1 MGGARPLR
9 APSAPLRGA
18 PAEASASSD
27 ASGSDGPK
35 GGGVE
40 ATWAAK
46 GFLGAFWK
54 FLRPHTIRGTVL
66 GSTSLTLRV
75 LMENPE
81 LVDLALVPRA
91 LLGVTALLCGNGFI
105 VGVNQIYD
113 VGIDRVNKPFLPVA
127 AGELSGRA
135 AWILCAVL
143 ATLGLFITAVNF
155 GGMVTSLYTLG
166 IVLGTVYSVPPFRL
180 KRYAV
185 PAFLIIATVRGFLLN
200 FGVYHSVRA
209 ALRLPFQWSPHT
221 AFITVFV
228 TLFAVCIALTK
239 DLPDVR
245 GDRAANIRTFASVLG
260 ERRTTLLAAGLLLSN
275 YVGAVALAALRPGVF
290 NAPLMAAGHALLG
303 ASLVYNTWKL
313 DRAQYTKTAIT
324 AFYRS
329 VWTLFY
335 SEYLLFPFI

>member
-1 MGGARPLR
+1 MCIRD
-9 APSAPLRGA
+9 S
-18 PAEASASSD
+18 
-27 ASGSDGPK
+27 
-35 GGGVE
+35 
-40 ATWAAK
+40 
-46 GFLGAFWK
+46 WK

-91 LLGVTALLCGNGFI
+91 LLGVAALLCGNGFI

-127 AGELSGRA
+127 AGELSARA
-135 AWILCAVL
+135 AWVLCVL
-143 ATLGLFITAVNF
+143 LAALGLAITAANF
-155 GGMVTSLYTLG
+155 GGMVTALYTLG
-166 IVLGTVYSVPPFRL
+166 IVLGTIYSVPPFRL
-180 KRYAV
+180 KRFAV

-239 DLPDVR
+239 DLPDVK
-245 GDRAANIRTFASVLG
+245 GDRAAGIRTFASVLG
-260 ERRTTLLAAGLLLSN
+260 ERRTTLMACGILLAN
-275 YVGAVALAALRPGVF
+275 YAGAVALAALRPDVF
-290 NAPLMAAGHALLG
+290 NAPVMAAGHALLALG
-303 ASLVYNTWKL
+303 LTYNARNL
-313 DRAQYTKTAIT
+313 DRAQYSRTAIT
-324 AFYRS
+324 SFYRS

-335 SEYLLFPFI
+335 SEYFLFPFI

>member
-1 MGGARPLR
+1 M
-9 APSAPLRGA
+9 
-18 PAEASASSD
+18 
-27 ASGSDGPK
+27 
-35 GGGVE
+35 
-40 ATWAAK
+40 
-46 GFLGAFWK
+46 
-54 FLRPHTIRGTVL
+54 L

-91 LLGVTALLCGNGFI
+91 LLGVAALLCGNGFI

-127 AGELSGRA
+127 AGELSARA
-135 AWILCAVL
+135 AWVLCVL
-143 ATLGLFITAVNF
+143 LAALGLAITAANF
-155 GGMVTSLYTLG
+155 GGMVTALYTLG
-166 IVLGTVYSVPPFRL
+166 IVLGTIYSVPPFRL
-180 KRYAV
+180 KRFAV

-239 DLPDVR
+239 DLPDVK
-245 GDRAANIRTFASVLG
+245 GDRAAGIRTFASVLG
-260 ERRTTLLAAGLLLSN
+260 ERRTTLMACGILLAN
-275 YVGAVALAALRPGVF
+275 YAGAVALAALRPDVF
-290 NAPLMAAGHALLG
+290 NAPVMAAGHALLALG
-303 ASLVYNTWKL
+303 LTYNAWNL
-313 DRAQYTKTAIT
+313 DRAQYSRTAIT
-324 AFYRS
+324 SFYRS

-335 SEYLLFPFI
+335 SEYFLFPFI

>member
-1 MGGARPLR
+1 MG
-9 APSAPLRGA
+9 
-18 PAEASASSD
+18 
-27 ASGSDGPK
+27 
-35 GGGVE
+35 
-40 ATWAAK
+40 
-46 GFLGAFWK
+46 
-54 FLRPHTIRGTVL
+54 L

-166 IVLGTVYSVPPFRL
+166 IVLGTIYSVPPFRL

-260 ERRTTLLAAGLLLSN
+260 ERRTTLLAA
-275 YVGAVALAALRPGVF
+275 VRPGVF

>member
-1 MGGARPLR
+1 M
-9 APSAPLRGA
+9 
-18 PAEASASSD
+18 
-27 ASGSDGPK
+27 
-35 GGGVE
+35 E
-40 ATWAAK
+40 ATWAAR

-91 LLGVTALLCGNGFI
+91 LLGVAALLCGNGFI

-127 AGELSGRA
+127 AGELSARA
-135 AWILCAVL
+135 AWVLCALL
-143 ATLGLFITAVNF
+143 AALGLAITAANF

-166 IVLGTVYSVPPFRL
+166 IVLGTIYSVPPFRL
-180 KRYAV
+180 KRFAV

-239 DLPDVR
+239 DLPDVK
-245 GDRAANIRTFASVLG
+245 GDRAAGIRTFASVLG
-260 ERRTTLLAAGLLLSN
+260 ERRTTLLACGILLAN
-275 YVGAVALAALRPGVF
+275 YAGAVALAALRPAVF
-290 NAPLMAAGHALLG
+290 NAPVMAVGHALLG
-303 ASLVYNTWKL
+303 LNLAYNAWKL
-313 DRAQYTKTAIT
+313 DRAQYSKAAIT
-324 AFYRS
+324 GFYRS
-329 VWTLFY
+329 VWTNFY
-335 SEYLLFPFI
+335 SEYFLFPFI